1 MSRYGDC
8 PYCGTINMVA
18 QKRKD
23 LEFNVLFKNSNP
35 IKKLLRLMDRQK

>member
-18 QKRKD
+18 QKTKD
-23 LEFNVLFKNSNP
+23 LGINVLFKNSNP
-35 IKKLLRLMDRQK
+35 IKKLLKLINKN